1 MKNHILCALIS
12 CLTLFLFSCT
22 DSNDVSP
29 NSRVDGGTGQGGSM
43 ARFAITGDY
52 LYVVD
57 HSSLHVY
64 ALVDPRQPVKT
75 TEVSLGVDIETI
87 FPSGDKLYIG
97 SMDGMHIYDITTPE
111 EPVHLSTYQHIR
123 SCDPV
128 VVQGDLAYVT
138 LRAAT
143 VCGGGV
149 NRLDIINISDP
160 VYPQLINSYEME
172 NPFGLGIDGNTLFV
186 CEGELGLKVLNVADP
201 QNIQLIRRIDN
212 MHAFDVIPVNN
223 NLILTGNNGVFQYDY
238 SQVENLQLNSQLT
251 SGNCE

>member
-1 MKNHILCALIS
+1 MKKYTLSALI
-12 CLTLFLFSCT
+12 CCFTILLFSCT
-22 DSNDVSP
+22 ESNDVSP
-29 NSRVDGGTGQGGSM
+29 GVDGGTGQGGSM

-64 ALVDPRQPVKT
+64 ELFDPRQPVKT
-75 TEVSLGVDIETI
+75 KEISLGVDIETI
-87 FPSGDKLYIG
+87 FPSGNKLYIG

-138 LRAAT
+138 LRAAAT
-143 VCGGGV
+143 CGGGV

-160 VYPQLINSYEME
+160 VYPQLISSYEMD
-172 NPFGLGIDGNTLFV
+172 NPFGLGIDGSTLFV
-186 CEGELGLKVLNVADP
+186 CEGEMGLKVLNVADP

-212 MHAFDVIPVNN
+212 MHAFDVIPVSN
-223 NLILTGNNGVFQYDY
+223 NLILTGNDGVFQYDY
-238 SQVENLQLNSQLT
+238 SQVENLKLNSRL
-251 SGNCE
+251 SSLNCK

>member
-1 MKNHILCALIS
+1 MKKYTLSAFICFFTIL
-12 CLTLFLFSCT
+12 FFSCT

-29 NSRVDGGTGQGGSM
+29 SVDSGTGQGGSM

-64 ALVDPRQPVKT
+64 TLADPRQPVKT

-87 FPSGDKLYIG
+87 FPSGNKLYIG
-97 SMDGMHIYDITTPE
+97 SMDGMHIYDITAPDK
-111 EPVHLSTYQHIR
+111 PVHLSTYQHIR

-138 LRAAT
+138 LRAART
-143 VCGGGV
+143 CGGGV
-149 NRLDIINISDP
+149 NRLDIIDISDP
-160 VYPQLINSYEME
+160 VSPRLISSREMD

-186 CEGELGLKVLNVADP
+186 CEGEMGLKVLDVADP
-201 QNIQLIRRIDN
+201 QNIQLIRQIDN
-212 MHAFDVIPVNN
+212 MHSFDVIPASN
-223 NLILTGNNGVFQYDY
+223 NLILTGNEGVFQYDY
-238 SQVENLQLNSQLT
+238 TEVENLKLNSRL
-251 SGNCE
+251 SSVNCE

>member
-1 MKNHILCALIS
+1 MKNNILSALV
-12 CLTLFLFSCT
+12 CCFTLLFFSCT

-52 LYVVD
+52 LYIVD
-57 HSSLHVY
+57 HTSLHVY
-64 ALVDPRQPVKT
+64 ALEDPKKPVKT
-75 TEVSLGVDIETI
+75 TEVTLGIDIETI
-87 FPSGDKLYIG
+87 FPDGDRLYIG
-97 SMDGMHIYDITTPE
+97 SMDGMYIYDITD
-111 EPVHLSTYQHIR
+111 PVAPQHLSTYQHIR

-149 NRLDIINISDP
+149 NRLEIINIRNP
-160 VYPQLINSYEME
+160 HTPELIRSYEME

-186 CEGELGLKVLNVADP
+186 CEGERGLKVLDVSNP
-201 QNIQLIRRIDN
+201 QDIQQIRHITN
-212 MHAFDVIPVNN
+212 MHAFDVIPVRN
-223 NLILTGNNGVFQYDY
+223 NLILTGNDGVFQYDY
-238 SQVENLQLNSQLT
+238 TQVEDIKLNSQL
-251 SGNCE
+251 SSRNCE